1 MNSQAIQFSI
11 PTRSAFPSPASHPGP
26 FSFNPL
32 PNPAAEFTLLST
44 AKPPAAVAAHEAAAS
59 PAANAVSLGLPERP
73 LPVVGRPRAT
83 PRPRSPKSVSSLE
96 ETTVKPVSLY
106 TPRPYKV
113 TFSCYQETI

>member
-1 MNSQAIQFSI
+1 MQAIQFSI
-11 PTRSAFPSPASHPGP
+11 PTRSAFPSPTSHPQP
-26 FSFNPL
+26 FSFNLL
-32 PNPAAEFTLLST
+32 PNPTPEFTLLST
-44 AKPPAAVAAHEAAAS
+44 AKPPTVAAAAPAAVAVVR
-59 PAANAVSLGLPERP
+59 PAAGAVSLGLPERL

-113 TFSCYQETI
+113 K